1 MMAFPGMLATAAEKA
16 GMKVPPDP
24 DGEWKVEEYPHF
36 NIFCVVQLG
45 RRIRW
50 GEHWDNA
57 KVVAAIPEEKLAT
70 ITLMDLIESGLEYS
84 T

>member
-1 MMAFPGMLATAAEKA
+1 MIVYPGMLVTAAEQA
-16 GMKVPPDP
+16 GMKVPPNP
-24 DGEWKVEEYPHF
+24 DGEWSKDEYPHF
-36 NIFCVVQLG
+36 NIFCLVQLG

-57 KVVAAIPEEKLAT
+57 KVVAAIPDDK
-70 ITLMDLIESGLEYS
+70 INSVTLMDLIQAGLEYS

>member
-16 GMKVPPDP
+16 GMKVPSDP
-24 DGEWKVEEYPHF
+24 DGEWKPEEFPHF

-50 GEHWDNA
+50 GEHWKNA
-57 KVVAAIPEEKLAT
+57 KVVAAIPEEKLES

>member
-1 MMAFPGMLATAAEKA
+1 MMAYPGMLVGAAEKA

-24 DGEWKVEEYPHF
+24 DGEWKVEEFPHF
-36 NIFCVVQLG
+36 NIFCTVQLG

-57 KVVAAIPEEKLAT
+57 KVVAAIPEDKLKT
-70 ITLMDLIESGLEYS
+70 ITLMELIEAGLEWA

>member
-1 MMAFPGMLATAAEKA
+1 MMVYPGMLTAAAEKA

-24 DGEWKVEEYPHF
+24 DGEWKAEEFPHF
-36 NIFCVVQLG
+36 NIFCNVQLG

-50 GEHWDNA
+50 GEHWENA
-57 KVVAAIPEEKLAT
+57 KVVAAIPEDKLDT
-70 ITLMDLIESGLEYS
+70 VTLMDLIEAGLEYS

>member
-1 MMAFPGMLATAAEKA
+1 MMAYPGMLASAAEKA
-16 GMKVPPDP
+16 GMKVPPNP
-24 DGEWKVEEYPHF
+24 DGEWKVEEFPHF

-50 GEHWDNA
+50 GEHWENA
-57 KVVAAIPEEKLAT
+57 KVVAAIPEDKLDT

>member
-1 MMAFPGMLATAAEKA
+1 MIVYPGMIAQAAQQA
-16 GMKVPPDP
+16 GMKVPEDP
-24 DGEWKVEEYPHF
+24 DGEWNVEEYPYF

-70 ITLMDLIESGLEYS
+70 VTLMDLIESGLEYS